1 MTYPPVKQ
9 RVFAAFE
16 GRPVLFC
23 PPSLFTLPLPPL
35 LLLPGLWGS
44 GASPP
49 PRPTPTPFLH
59 PANVCP
65 LWCGFGPG
73 RVRAKPD
80 SLRGRLWLVVV
91 DRPPFC
97 VERHTAS
104 APTGPSWAE
113 VPVWRGDSPVS

>member
-1 MTYPPVKQ
+1 MTYPPEKQ

-16 GRPVLFC
+16 GRPCPVL
-23 PPSLFTLPLPPL
+23 SSLPLCVATVNAAAAARPVGVGRL
-35 LLLPGLWGS
+35 
-44 GASPP
+44 PP
-49 PRPTPTPFLH
+49 PRPTLFLR